1 MQYAVFHTDSK
12 INFNLHYAPL
22 PIFLLLKGNV
32 WQSFIKQLKII
43 LSCDQH
49 FTTVLLE
56 LKVLLSHTFHIY
68 TLLLIYILGTFS
80 IHSLGEKS
88 LWPEKCFGRIDGSFT
103 CCCVWEHLSTLKM
116 YASSVEGSE
125 LQYVLQ
131 NHQVRLGVRHYSTW
145 DNKPLEYNSN
155 VDMDKK

>member
-88 LWPEKCFGRIDGSFT
+88 L
-103 CCCVWEHLSTLKM
+103 
-116 YASSVEGSE
+116 
-125 LQYVLQ
+125 
-131 NHQVRLGVRHYSTW
+131 
-145 DNKPLEYNSN
+145 
-155 VDMDKK
+155 